1 MTSILGIS
9 AYYHDAAAA
18 LVVDGEVVA
27 AAEEERFTR
36 RKHDAGFPAHAIRAC
51 LELAGLAPEQIDYVA
66 FYDKPVLKF
75 DRLLE
80 SYLAS
85 APRGFRSFAI
95 AMPSWLEQKLWLPRE
110 MRRALGGAYRK
121 GFVFAHH
128 HESHAAAAFFPSPF
142 EEAAILTLDGVG
154 EWATAAFGTGRDNR
168 VELSHELHFPHS
180 LGLLY
185 TAFTTYAG
193 FAANADEYKLMGLAP
208 FGEPRFVDR
217 ILGQLMD
224 LKADGSFRLDLSYFD
239 YVAGLRMTSAR
250 FHRLFEASP
259 RQPDEPI
266 TQHTMD
272 LAASVQ
278 KVTEEVVLR
287 AARHLHA
294 TSGLR
299 NLCLSGGVALNCV
312 ANGRLLR
319 EGPFERIWI
328 QPASGDSGS
337 ALGVALLVWHQ
348 LLGQPRR
355 ARAGDQ
361 QRGSLLGPCF
371 ADEEIETAL
380 KRAGAVYQRIDDV
393 ATLDERVVELLAAG
407 RVVGW
412 FQGRMEFGPRA
423 LGSRSILA
431 DPRVPEMQHTI
442 NRKVKF
448 REGFRPFAPA
458 VLSEHASD
466 YFEWKE
472 GQQSPYMLM
481 VSALRAE
488 RRLSPGSDGA
498 QARGFERLRQQRSTI
513 PAVTHVDGSARLQTV
528 DPEHHGRFHALLEAF
543 HRKTGC
549 PLLVNTS
556 FNLGWE
562 PIVCRPEQA
571 VATFLSCE
579 LDALC
584 IGPFLVEKRRQRS
597 WVDAAPE
604 TRLEAVLG
612 DRLTSPCCG
621 GALAADGAQLVCA
634 RCRQRFPV
642 AEGIP
647 RLFWPHEG
655 FAREGDVTEVVKAF
669 YEENPFPNYEER
681 DSLRSLADKSRR
693 GGYAELLNRSIPF
706 NSSVL
711 EVGCG
716 TGQLSNFLGIACRHV
731 VGTDLCLNSLRLA
744 ERFRAEQGLARVAFA
759 QMNLFRPAFGP
770 GSFDVLLCN
779 GVLHHT
785 SDPRRGFR
793 TLVSLVRPGGHLV
806 VGLYHRSGRIAT
818 DLRRTF
824 FRLSGGRGRWLDPR
838 LRGTHLGAE
847 RERAWFA
854 DQYRHPHE
862 SKHSVGEVLRWFEEA
877 GVEPLRGIPPL
888 TLDEEPSE
896 DLFQPAPLGSRFDRL
911 LTQALQL
918 TSGSREGGFFLMV
931 GRRHARSG

>member
-1 MTSILGIS
+1 MTAILGIS

-18 LVVDGEVVA
+18 LVVDGEVIA

-80 SYLAS
+80 SYLAY
-85 APRGFRSFAI
+85 APRGFRSFAT
-95 AMPSWLEQKLWLPRE
+95 AMPSWLKQKLWLPRE
-110 MRRALGGAYRK
+110 MRRALGGGYRK

-142 EEAAILTLDGVG
+142 AEAAILTLDGVG
-154 EWATAAFGTGRDNR
+154 EWATAAFGTGRGNR

-193 FAANADEYKLMGLAP
+193 FAANSDEYKLMGLAP
-208 FGEPRFVDR
+208 FGEPRFVDT
-217 ILGQLMD
+217 ILRELMD

-239 YVAGLRMTSAR
+239 YVAGLRMTSER
-250 FHRLFEASP
+250 FHRLFEAPP
-259 RQPDEPI
+259 RRPDEPI

-299 NLCLSGGVALNCV
+299 DLCLSGGVALNCV

-348 LLGQPRR
+348 LLGEPRR
-355 ARAGDQ
+355 PSAGDQ
-361 QRGSLLGPCF
+361 QRGSLLGPAF
-371 ADEEIETAL
+371 ADEEIESAL
-380 KRAGAVYQRIDDV
+380 LRAGASYQRIDDV

-407 RVVGW
+407 QVVGW
-412 FQGRMEFGPRA
+412 FQGRMEFGPRG

-431 DPRVPEMQHTI
+431 DPRAPEMQHTI

-458 VLSEHASD
+458 VLSAHASD
-466 YFEWKE
+466 YFDWTE
-472 GQQSPYMLM
+472 GQQSPYMLL
-481 VSALRAE
+481 VCAVRPE
-488 RRLSPGSDGA
+488 QRLSPRPDE
-498 QARGFERLRQQRSTI
+498 ARASGFERLRQPRSTI

-543 HRKTGC
+543 ERKTGC

-584 IGPFLVEKRRQRS
+584 IGRFLVEKRRQRAF
-597 WVDAAPE
+597 VDAASE

-612 DRLTSPCCG
+612 DRLASPCCG
-621 GALAADGAQLVCA
+621 GVLAADGSDLACA
-634 RCRQRFPV
+634 RCGQRFPL

-647 RLFWPHEG
+647 RLFWPHEE
-655 FAREGDVTEVVKAF
+655 FAREGDVTEIVKAF
-669 YEENPFPNYEER
+669 YEENPFPNYEEQ
-681 DSLRSLADKSRR
+681 DSLRSLIDKSRR

-706 NSSVL
+706 N
-711 EVGCG
+711 
-716 TGQLSNFLGIACRHV
+716 
-731 VGTDLCLNSLRLA
+731 
-744 ERFRAEQGLARVAFA
+744 
-759 QMNLFRPAFGP
+759 
-770 GSFDVLLCN
+770 
-779 GVLHHT
+779 
-785 SDPRRGFR
+785 
-793 TLVSLVRPGGHLV
+793 
-806 VGLYHRSGRIAT
+806 
-818 DLRRTF
+818 
-824 FRLSGGRGRWLDPR
+824 
-838 LRGTHLGAE
+838 
-847 RERAWFA
+847 
-854 DQYRHPHE
+854 
-862 SKHSVGEVLRWFEEA
+862 
-877 GVEPLRGIPPL
+877 
-888 TLDEEPSE
+888 
-896 DLFQPAPLGSRFDRL
+896 
-911 LTQALQL
+911 
-918 TSGSREGGFFLMV
+918 
-931 GRRHARSG
+931 